1 MEKIDI
7 LRKRLLY
14 QSQHRGMKEMDMA
27 LGGFA
32 EQTLQT
38 MTTEELLRFEDLL
51 AFPDQELY
59 GLFFEGVPFL
69 EGPLQT
75 LIQRIDDFI
84 KNK

>member
-1 MEKIDI
+1 MEQIEI

-14 QSQHRGMKEMDMA
+14 QSQHRGMKEMDVI

-32 EQTLQT
+32 EQVLQS
-38 MTTEELLRFEDLL
+38 MTCGELLEFEDLL

-59 GLFFEGVPFL
+59 GLFFEGI
-69 EGPLQT
+69 PLPDGISQK
-75 LIQRIDDFI
+75 LFERIDDVV